1 MRWYSVFPTEYID
14 PITLARSYYRRSA
27 AQRITRD
34 WYYLSNRLVA
44 HAVIDLIHSL
54 DTRQRF
60 ISQILYSLS
69 NSFCHSDTTPGELAT
84 ITEEARITSSLLR
97 LLAAYFPEGP
107 ADLIAQFLFRSDFVT
122 F

>member
-14 PITLARSYYRRSA
+14 PITLARSYYRRSV
-27 AQRITRD
+27 AQRVTRD
-34 WYYLSNRLVA
+34 WYYLSKRLVA
-44 HAVIDLIHSL
+44 HAVIDFIRSL

-69 NSFCHSDTTPGELAT
+69 NSFHSDTTPGELAT
-84 ITEEARITSSLLR
+84 ISEEVRITSSLLR